1 MYFTN
6 LLRMPSFATDS
17 SPGSKN
23 AILEGFR
30 RTKCQVRRGIDNV
43 SREGEGSSRMRLFMS
58 LPKIDAEIANAIG
71 MLNVIRFML
80 YILQMKFN

>member
-30 RTKCQVRRGIDNV
+30 RTKCQSHPYSKNVRHNIAVRFYYWLKLLILSMTIQKLQN
-43 SREGEGSSRMRLFMS
+43 LF
-58 LPKIDAEIANAIG
+58 L
-71 MLNVIRFML
+71 
-80 YILQMKFN
+80 

>member
-30 RTKCQVRRGIDNV
+30 RTKCQSWREIDNV
-43 SREGEGSSRMRLFMS
+43 SRGEWFIM
-58 LPKIDAEIANAIG
+58 NASCYVFTE
-71 MLNVIRFML
+71 N
-80 YILQMKFN
+80 

>member
-17 SPGSKN
+17 SPGSKE

-30 RTKCQVRRGIDNV
+30 RTKCQSWRGIDNV
-43 SREGEGSSRMRLFMS
+43 SRGGVVAVHS
-58 LPKIDAEIANAIG
+58 LILVSYMAES
-71 MLNVIRFML
+71 
-80 YILQMKFN
+80 